1 MIRKKKTNILNGF
14 SSIEICV
21 VGAILTTFLI
31 PVFTL
36 MTRGSSGTIR
46 NRNEIIAQQ
55 YASNYIAYCNVE
67 TFDGKELK
75 ETEEKEINELN
86 IELKDGSVINIDKTE
101 KNFKRLVSIK
111 DFPDTDERP
120 YVSNYITT
128 SKYTIWNFIFL
139 NLFEQFR
146 RLANFYFLIIYV
158 CCLCF

>member
-1 MIRKKKTNILNGF
+1 MIKKKKINRFNGF

-67 TFDGKELK
+67 TFDSEKLK
-75 ETEEKEINELN
+75 EIEEKEINELN
-86 IELKDGSVINIDKTE
+86 IELKDGSKINIDKTE

-111 DFPDTDERP
+111 DYPDTDERP
-120 YVSNYITT
+120 YKYKIITV
-128 SKYTIWNFIFL
+128 KIEWQQIGEKKKRDFIMSGL
-139 NLFEQFR
+139 VTER
-146 RLANFYFLIIYV
+146 
-158 CCLCF
+158 

>member
-1 MIRKKKTNILNGF
+1 MIKKKRTNILNGF

-67 TFDGKELK
+67 VFDSEKLK
-75 ETEEKEINELN
+75 EIEEKEINELN
-86 IELKDGSVINIDKTE
+86 IELKNGSVINIDKTE

-111 DFPDTDERP
+111 DYPDTDERP
-120 YVSNYITT
+120 Y
-128 SKYTIWNFIFL
+128 KYKIVTVKIEWEQLGEKKKRDFIMSGL
-139 NLFEQFR
+139 VAER
-146 RLANFYFLIIYV
+146 
-158 CCLCF
+158 

>member
-1 MIRKKKTNILNGF
+1 MIKKKKINRFNGF

-67 TFDGKELK
+67 TFDSEKLK
-75 ETEEKEINELN
+75 EIEEKEINELN
-86 IELKDGSVINIDKTE
+86 IELKDGSKINIDKTE

-111 DFPDTDERP
+111 DYPDTDERP
-120 YVSNYITT
+120 YKYKRITV
-128 SKYTIWNFIFL
+128 KIEWQVCHN
-139 NLFEQFR
+139 
-146 RLANFYFLIIYV
+146 IILY
-158 CCLCF
+158 L